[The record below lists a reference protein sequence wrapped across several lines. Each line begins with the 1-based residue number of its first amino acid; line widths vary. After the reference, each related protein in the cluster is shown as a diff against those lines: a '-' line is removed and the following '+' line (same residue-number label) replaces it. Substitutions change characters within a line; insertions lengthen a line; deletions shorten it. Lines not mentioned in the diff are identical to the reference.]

1 MNKSDHDL
9 FCKLCA
15 PTHALNHLLP
25 PTRKRASLRTRGH
38 SYQLPEYSTDFHKK
52 SSLIHSLYS
61 FVKWNS
67 FFGFA
72 ALYCTSFWL
81 RCLCLLFDVRLSHL
95 INITYIHTRSDTQT
109 TIALPL
115 IKMLSDRSAGMI
127 SRSFQE
133 TLWPQ
138 FIRICTVF
146 ASVLMKKLILPDR
159 VANPQYH
166 TDPDLLQDVFYW
178 QLEFSFMLSRRL
190 SPYHMHGI
198 AHTHT
203 HTRLTALFPGL
214 SGWASTR
221 KAKPIWILLKQETVS
236 GSGFSWAICNSA
248 PCSRQITMP
257 APHHSG
263 GIAFTEN

>member
-1 MNKSDHDL
+1 VPVWELEDIHTSCQNILLIFIRNLLLSIL
-9 FCKLCA
+9 Y
-15 PTHALNHLLP
+15 TAL
-25 PTRKRASLRTRGH
+25 
-38 SYQLPEYSTDFHKK
+38 
-52 SSLIHSLYS
+52 SSEI
-61 FVKWNS
+61 V

-115 IKMLSDRSAGMI
+115 IKTLSDRSAGMI

-178 QLEFSFMLSRRL
+178 QLEFSFTLSRRL

-203 HTRLTALFPGL
+203 HTH
-214 SGWASTR
+214 TR
-221 KAKPIWILLKQETVS
+221 TPV
-236 GSGFSWAICNSA
+236 
-248 PCSRQITMP
+248 
-257 APHHSG
+257 
-263 GIAFTEN
+263 